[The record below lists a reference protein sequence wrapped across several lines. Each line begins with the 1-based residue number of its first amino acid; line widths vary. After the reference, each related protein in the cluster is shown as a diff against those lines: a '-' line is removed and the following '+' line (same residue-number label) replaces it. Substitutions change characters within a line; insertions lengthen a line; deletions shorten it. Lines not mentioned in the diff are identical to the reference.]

1 MRRWW
6 FALFLC
12 FALPLP
18 GLTQTVPF
26 ASTVRSG
33 EHGDFTRLA
42 FRVPDGASWTARGS
56 GETRS
61 VTFGNTVF
69 NFNLSE
75 VFRRID
81 RSRLRRLAPSTDK
94 NGLELTLACDCDL
107 RVFRDSQSYVVV
119 DIVTS
124 SGVERGFALPSS
136 ELAGAP
142 YYFRGFLPDTGKQ
155 RLSFDL
161 SVPVAETA
169 DPEEPERV
177 PGPGDSALP
186 VSAFSDPEDGSGG
199 TLPLPLAI
207 RSEKENRELEVLEG
221 ILLGQI
227 THAADQGLLETVS
240 ELSPDENGPAETA
253 EQGDNYSIV
262 TSVDR
267 EVLKLTPNGEL
278 LAGVDVCSRT
288 GDLDLSAWETDE
300 DAGTR
305 LGRARSEI
313 FGEFDQIDPNALRD
327 LMLTYLFFGFGA
339 EARAAIQLAP
349 GAAPDEKYLLGL
361 ADIFDGNRPLT
372 VNPFAGAHQC
382 DSSAALWAVLAAEE
396 IPDGTDKESVLRFF
410 SALPPHLRK
419 QLGPD
424 VSNLFVAAGDPS
436 SAAAILRAVTRSG
449 VEDSPGI
456 ALAEAGIATL
466 KEDHETAREKLA
478 EAVVSGEEHSA
489 EALVRLVDEHWRSR
503 EPLAPDVPDLA
514 AAYALELRDDAL
526 GPELRQ
532 AEVVALSLTGSFP
545 EAFDRIMSL
554 RSVDGRAQQT
564 RALSRFMVALAAYSD
579 DVTFLRYA
587 LGQAEAAAFPVEA
600 DVVLPVADRLLALG
614 FPGQSRD
621 LIERLQAEE
630 RVGND
635 GSLLLAR
642 SAIALELPHR
652 AMIDLLGNDSAEADH
667 LRARALWRN
676 GKIAEAAEL
685 SLQAGDGEN
694 AWRGYWHSGQKKN
707 EADPGDGFYQRLS
720 ALSGQIGDA
729 AADPLDVTPLA
740 QARALL
746 QGSESVREQIEDLR
760 AQLKP

>member
-1 MRRWW
+1 MIRWW
-6 FALFLC
+6 FALCLC
-12 FALPLP
+12 VALPLA
-18 GLTQTVPF
+18 GFAQSVPF

-42 FRVPDGASWTARGS
+42 FRVPAGVSWTAGGT
-56 GETRS
+56 GESRS

-81 RSRLRRLAPSTDK
+81 RSRLRTLAPSAGN
-94 NGLELTLACDCDL
+94 NGLELTLACDCEL

-119 DIVTS
+119 DIVAS
-124 SGVERGFALPSS
+124 SEAERAFALPSS
-136 ELAGAP
+136 GLAGARN
-142 YYFRGFLPDTGKQ
+142 YFRGFPADTASR
-155 RLSFDL
+155 RLSFDQ
-161 SVPVAETA
+161 SGPASETT
-169 DPEEPERV
+169 DQPKPERV
-177 PGPGDSALP
+177 GETSGTALP
-186 VSAFSDPEDGSGG
+186 IGASDRPGGGPEIAVQ
-199 TLPLPLAI
+199 LPLEI
-207 RSEKENRELEVLEG
+207 RSEDEDRELELLEG
-221 ILLGQI
+221 ILLGQV

-240 ELSPDENGPAETA
+240 ELAPDESEPPDTA
-253 EQGDNYSIV
+253 EQGANYKIV

-267 EVLKLTPNGEL
+267 EVMKLTPNGDL
-278 LAGVDVCSRT
+278 LAGVDVCAST
-288 GDLDLSAWETDE
+288 GNLDLSAWETEE
-300 DAGTR
+300 DAATR
-305 LGRARSEI
+305 LGRARSEVY
-313 FGEFDQIDPNALRD
+313 GEFDQIDAKALRD
-327 LMLTYLFFGFGA
+327 LTQTYLFFGFGA
-339 EARAAIQLAP
+339 EARATMKLAP
-349 GAAPDEKYLLGL
+349 VAVPDDMYLRGL
-361 ADIFDGNRPLT
+361 ADIFDGNRPLAP
-372 VNPFAGAHQC
+372 NPFAGAHQC
-382 DSSAALWAVLAAEE
+382 DSSAALWAILAAEE
-396 IPDGTDKESVLRFF
+396 IPEGTDKEAVLRYF
-410 SALPPHLRK
+410 SALPPHLRN

-424 VSNLFVAAGDPS
+424 VSTLFVSAGDPS

-449 VEDSPGI
+449 GEDGPGM

-466 KEDHETAREKLA
+466 QEDHETAREKLE

-526 GPELRQ
+526 GPDLRL

-545 EAFDRIMSL
+545 DAFDRIMSL

-587 LGQAEAAAFPVEA
+587 LGQAEAAAFPVEP
-600 DVVLPVADRLLALG
+600 DVILPVAERLLALG

-630 RVGND
+630 RVGKD

-642 SAIALELPHR
+642 SAIDLELPHR
-652 AMIDLLGNDSAEADH
+652 AMIDLLGNDSTEADH

-676 GKIAEAAEL
+676 GKIAQAAEL

-694 AWRGYWHSGQKKN
+694 AWRGFWHSGQGQE
-707 EADPGDGFYQRLS
+707 EADPEEGFYQRLS

-729 AADPLDVTPLA
+729 AADPPEVTPLA

-760 AQLKP
+760 SQLRP